1 MVLGK
6 EVSEQILEVEEP
18 QNHTK
23 LGLFTIFSWENE
35 SHDI

>member
-1 MVLGK
+1 MVLGR

-18 QNHTK
+18 HEPRT
-23 LGLFTIFSWENE
+23 FTIFSWENE